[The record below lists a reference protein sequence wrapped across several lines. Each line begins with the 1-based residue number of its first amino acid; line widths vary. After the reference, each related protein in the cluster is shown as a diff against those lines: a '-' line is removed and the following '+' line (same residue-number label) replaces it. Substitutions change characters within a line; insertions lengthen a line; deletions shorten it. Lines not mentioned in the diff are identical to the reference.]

1 VEASILLIKLFYL
14 QMRNEEA
21 TKMLNTQLVK
31 QVLNDNLN
39 KVKQADWKQMPKT
52 DTIRQM
58 QIYAEAHSL
67 KALFLEQK
75 ILMNEWSAAN
85 NPSIKFNADEHRI
98 EEQEMIDSFELASY
112 FAIQH
117 ALTNRKSSLSSTQN
131 ALSSNSQSQSTQ
143 DVNSTSNASSLN
155 DLNNIDDIIE
165 VVNPFY
171 EFSLQKAPLC
181 YLRKG

>member
-1 VEASILLIKLFYL
+1 VEATILLIKLFYL

-21 TKMLNTQLVK
+21 TKLLNSQLVK
-31 QVLNDNLN
+31 QVLNENLN

-67 KALFLEQK
+67 KGLFLEQK
-75 ILMNEWSAAN
+75 ILMNEWSAAT

-98 EEQEMIDSFELASY
+98 EEQEMIDSFELATF

-117 ALTNRKSSLSSTQN
+117 ALTNRKNALSSTQN
-131 ALSSNSQSQSTQ
+131 VLAGNSQNQSSQ
-143 DVNSTSNASSLN
+143 DVNLTTNASSIN

-165 VVNPFY
+165 VINPFY